1 MTDVTKFSVGLLL
14 IAGGLFWPQIK
25 AKINVDDTD
34 GTPTVVNVIFEKVG
48 EPTQAMKDAA
58 SNIGGLVVG
67 DDASIDKIRLAQ
79 FYAQLSHVVR
89 NEPGFIQNTGQF
101 REYNSMAGQINF
113 AGLSLKDKYPG
124 LGDAIDK
131 VISDV
136 IGLENV
142 SLDQAKRND
151 LANVLA
157 AISWSLWHE

>member
-1 MTDVTKFSVGLLL
+1 MTDSTKFSIGLVL
-14 IAGGLFWPQIK
+14 IAAGLFWPRIK
-25 AKINVDDTD
+25 DKVKIDA
-34 GTPTVVNVIFEKVG
+34 PEQEQTVVNVVFEKVA
-48 EPTQAMKDAA
+48 EPSPIMQSLTA
-58 SNIGGLVVG
+58 NIGAIVVG
-67 DDASIDKIRLAQ
+67 DDASVDKIRLAQ

-101 REYNSMAGQINF
+101 REYNAMAGQINF

-124 LGDAIDK
+124 LGDAIDSA
-131 VISDV
+131 IATT